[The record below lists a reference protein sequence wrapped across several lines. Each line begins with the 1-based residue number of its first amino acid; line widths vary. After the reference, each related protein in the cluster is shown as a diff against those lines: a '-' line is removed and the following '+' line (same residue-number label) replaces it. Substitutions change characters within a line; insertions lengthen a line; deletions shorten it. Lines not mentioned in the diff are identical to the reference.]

1 MGGNS
6 TFAGHGQTG
15 QSNSLVGEISVVV
28 SEVLPNGNMRVRG
41 EKLLHINRGNET
53 IRVSGI
59 VRPGDI
65 TSDNRVAST
74 RVADAQID
82 YVGRLSTGKI
92 FDQAKQAGMMVSGT
106 VPGFAEAL
114 QHMQK
119 GGTYRVWIPP
129 QLAYGA
135 QGAGDGVIPPNA
147 TLDFT
152 ITLLDIGRPAAP
164 PPPQ

>member
-1 MGGNS
+1 MIWTLLAAVAAAAAPAPRTHVPAMHLPRGTIVTPSGLRI
-6 TFAGHGQTG
+6 QT
-15 QSNSLVGEISVVV
+15 L
-28 SEVLPNGNMRVRG
+28 
-41 EKLLHINRGNET
+41 K
-53 IRVSGI
+53 
-59 VRPGDI
+59 PG
-65 TSDNRVAST
+65 TGPMPGPE
-74 RVADAQID
+74 DAVQID
-82 YVGRLSTGKI
+82 YVGRLATGKI
-92 FDQAKQAGMMVSGT
+92 FDQAQRVGMMVSGT

-152 ITLLDIGRPAAP
+152 ITLRDIGRPSAP
-164 PPPQ
+164 PQPQ